1 MKCHKSICYA
11 LSINNEF
18 SNTNMVILSTR
29 HYSDPFTVYQIHNT
43 QDTSTQI
50 WLLPITLLVSC
61 LLPD

>member
-29 HYSDPFTVYQIHNT
+29 HYSDPCHSATYN
-43 QDTSTQI
+43 
-50 WLLPITLLVSC
+50 LLLTLYG
-61 LLPD
+61 PNIEIGMKI